1 MGPLES
7 LLPYVALSEEDYS
20 NAFEAFMVGYEL
32 ADTEEG
38 SATLAESSGS
48 GLALVEQANA
58 TKADDTLGLSLEAG
72 VPAPSVEFP
81 APHPAVS
88 NVVESAVACV
98 VVNSDANE
106 STHELQAGATDT
118 EGGALST
125 ISNAPAQPT
134 VALESSTV
142 KQDKVALKHSAR
154 KSQKENAAPGESTKP
169 PSTRGPAQNVYAA
182 SSAQKAKNSAPI
194 SGGAVHNTVTQAP
207 AALEHT
213 ANDNIGVTTVVGL
226 PSLPAPASKPA
237 PHLAS
242 AENPTFSVTSGE
254 EPETPTAS
262 ATESAPTM
270 APAAAS
276 MHPEA
281 AVPKGTAKGKPKKKD
296 NGKGEGKGK
305 ARAPDGPWLDR
316 NAGGSSMTAI
326 WKVNTPNLNAEHKPE
341 LLLEG
346 SSRDATAGR
355 SVAQAKRKRAEDEDA
370 ETEADKSGVN
380 PFECRCVD
388 RVNEKDGQPCLRQF
402 ARIDAEFWD
411 HLWDDH
417 IIGKRLPH
425 SDRKIRCPYKACGL
439 PLLNQK
445 KSLCKHYASQHSVN
459 GRIVLC
465 TKDDCLAVVEKGVCR
480 KHIKRPRTLN

>member
-1 MGPLES
+1 MGPLDS
-7 LLPYVALSEEDYS
+7 LLPYAALSEEDYS
-20 NAFEAFMVGYEL
+20 NAFEAFVVGYEL
-32 ADTEEG
+32 AYTEEG

-58 TKADDTLGLSLEAG
+58 TKADDTLGPADSLRLEVG
-72 VPAPSVEFP
+72 IPAPSVEFP
-81 APHPAVS
+81 APHPALS

-106 STHELQAGATDT
+106 STHDLQTGPTDT
-118 EGGALST
+118 EGGALSKIT
-125 ISNAPAQPT
+125 NAPTPPT
-134 VALESSTV
+134 VAVESSTV
-142 KQDKVALKHSAR
+142 KQDKVALKCSAP
-154 KSQKENAAPGESTKP
+154 KSQKENAAPGESAKP
-169 PSTRGPAQNVYAA
+169 PSTRGPAA
-182 SSAQKAKNSAPI
+182 SSAKKAKDSVPV
-194 SGGAVHNTVTQAP
+194 SGGATQTVAQAP

-213 ANDNIGVTTVVGL
+213 ANDNIGVTAVVGL

-237 PHLAS
+237 PHIAS
-242 AENPTFSVTSGE
+242 AEIPTFSVTSGE
-254 EPETPTAS
+254 EPETPTAP
-262 ATESAPTM
+262 ATESVPTM
-270 APAAAS
+270 AS
-276 MHPEA
+276 MEPEA
-281 AVPKGTAKGKPKKKD
+281 AVPKGKAKPKEKKKD
-296 NGKGEGKGK
+296 NGKGK

-316 NAGGSSMTAI
+316 NAGVSSTTAI
-326 WKVNTPNLNAEHKPE
+326 WKVNTHNPEHKPE
-341 LLLEG
+341 LSEEG
-346 SSRDATAGR
+346 SSRDAAVGP
-355 SVAQAKRKRAEDEDA
+355 SVPQAKRKRAGEEDA
-370 ETEADKSGVN
+370 ETEADKSAVN

-388 RVNEKDGQPCLRQF
+388 RVNEKDVC
-402 ARIDAEFWD
+402 IDAEFWD